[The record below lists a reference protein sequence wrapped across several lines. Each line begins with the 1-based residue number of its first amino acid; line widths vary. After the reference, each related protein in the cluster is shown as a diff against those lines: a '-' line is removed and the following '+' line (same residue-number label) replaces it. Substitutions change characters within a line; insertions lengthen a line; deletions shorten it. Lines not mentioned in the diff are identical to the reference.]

1 MKEENKY
8 FLDEAV
14 RISFNTECKH
24 HFFGY
29 YDKCP
34 WSKDGRFLL
43 ALETDFLERLPN
55 GKDKADIGII
65 DLEGNRVFSKIAE
78 TRAWNWQQGCRLQWL
93 GPDFNTRVIFN
104 DFRDGKFV

>member
-43 ALETDFLERLPN
+43 ALETDFW
-55 GKDKADIGII
+55 KDYRTEKTKRIS
-65 DLEGNRVFSKIAE
+65 ES
-78 TRAWNWQQGCRLQWL
+78 
-93 GPDFNTRVIFN
+93 
-104 DFRDGKFV
+104 